1 MLLRNKSSIRVSIF
15 KGNITNNGSF
25 HFLPTEQGSILK
37 EIINLDNKKK
47 GTFKN
52 IPNRRLKDVTD
63 ICSPILTNIWNEENL
78 LYKIF
83 PRILN

>member
-1 MLLRNKSSIRVSIF
+1 MSSIRVPIF
-15 KGNITNNGSF
+15 KENITNNGSF
-25 HFLPTEQGSILK
+25 HFLPTEQESILK

-47 GTFKN
+47 GTFKS

-78 LYKIF
+78 FYKIF
-83 PRILN
+83 PKILN